1 MSWRSLVGGARFH
14 PGEVLASLLL
24 VFLTFTVG
32 AAPAAAQLTTGTIVG
47 TIKDNTGG
55 ALPGA
60 EVTVVHTGT
69 GLSRTLFT
77 NEAGRYEAPNLQIGA
92 YDVTAAMQ
100 GFSTKVNRGITLT
113 AGQNA
118 VIDFTLEIGALA
130 QEIVV
135 TGDAPLLETTSA
147 TVRNLIDN
155 KTVEDLPLINRDLTQ
170 LTFLQ
175 PGVVKVPSSGTQG
188 VFGGMGDK
196 FTVAGARGTQNLYLL
211 DGVSN
216 ADLSGN
222 PQGASGS
229 YAGAETVQEIQI
241 VTNNY
246 SAEYRSAAGGIV
258 SAVTKSGTNT
268 PHGSAYLFHR
278 NDSLEAIDYF
288 QEAFDTGKPDFTRNQ
303 WGGSFGGPIVRN
315 KLFFFGSYEGLKE
328 ETGKTDTVTTLTD
341 DARRGILPT
350 GAVAVNPAVLP
361 YLALYPVPGQ
371 GNTVIQDNGNGTIQ
385 VANSGTNEVD
395 DDFVL
400 GKVDYQMTSTQNLSF
415 TYSWNEGAR
424 TPYGMLTEVGDTNV
438 FGTTSGRDILGIKHT
453 IVLGNTSLNEFH
465 FGFSDTSSKGD
476 VPLTSTDFTNIAFLP
491 DRTLV
496 GQLNVSGLSAVGFRV
511 DFSDYRQ
518 RGWSFRDSLAFVRG
532 NHSFRAGGEYN
543 YYKYDVESCS
553 RGCNGLWAFPSLAR
567 FLQGTPNDFQ
577 VMLPGSDGNRRLAQS
592 AIGAYLQDNWRLK
605 ENLTLN
611 LGLRYEFATVPEELD
626 GKQGSLI
633 DPFNP
638 APDNFGVTIGP
649 FFTNPTKKS
658 FSPRVGFAWAP
669 GSANKWSVRG
679 GFGVFYEH
687 PMLYNI
693 RTTLQELP
701 PFTLVGR
708 LREAAAPNRRIDFP
722 NAFFTQQ
729 ALLSGTPNIRTMEY
743 DLDQS
748 TMLRWSTTVQR
759 DLGRGFVM
767 SADYT
772 GSRGYNLWQ
781 QTLPNI
787 RQWQGFPEQPASS
800 LDKFFPGGTPLIFP
814 AFGEMRIQYANANL
828 WYRGLSLGL
837 QKRLAEGFQMQS
849 AFTWS
854 RARDEGSGVTSGGDE
869 LPQSQRGIYA
879 WDMELKRGPSAY
891 DVRKAFSTNL
901 SYELPFGRDATGV
914 AGALA
919 RGWQVNGVFTLTDGY
934 PVSVTD
940 SNTLQE
946 QRIGDTEDLRV
957 NLVPGGDPNPVLG
970 GPDQYYDI
978 SQFAPSTL
986 GFFGNAP
993 KGSVI
998 TPGLVKVDL
1007 SVFKTF
1013 SFATSNRIQ
1022 FRLEIFNL
1030 FNRANFATPDMGLV
1044 LPDGTID
1051 PEAGQITSLRTPARQ
1066 AQLGL
1071 RWVF

>member
-1 MSWRSLVGGARFH
+1 MNSSVCGQGRFFG
-14 PGEVLASLLL
+14 PGSIAGVAAALLAVVLAA
-24 VFLTFTVG
+24 V
-32 AAPAAAQLTTGTIVG
+32 PAAAQLTTGTISG
-47 TIKDNTGG
+47 TITDETGG

-60 EVTVVHTGT
+60 TVNVKHVETGATRSLVTND
-69 GLSRTLFT
+69 R
-77 NEAGRYEAPNLQIGA
+77 GRYEAPNLPVGT
-92 YDVTAAMQ
+92 YEVTAELS
-100 GFSTKVNRGITLT
+100 GFGTANRRGVDISV
-113 AGQNA
+113 GRNA
-118 VIDFTLEIGALA
+118 VIDLTLKIGGL
-130 QEIVV
+130 QEDVTV

-147 TVRNLIDN
+147 TVRNLIDE

-175 PGVVKVPSSGTQG
+175 PGVVKIPSSGTQG

-196 FTVAGARGTQNLYLL
+196 FTVAGARGSQNLYLL

-216 ADLSGN
+216 SDLSGN

-278 NDSLEAIDYF
+278 NDALEAIDYF
-288 QEAFDTGKPDFTRNQ
+288 QEQFETGKPDFKRNQ
-303 WGGSFGGPIVRN
+303 WGGSMGGPIVRN

-341 DARRGILPT
+341 QARRGILPT
-350 GAVAVNPAVLP
+350 GTVPVNPAILP

-371 GNTVIQDNGNGTIQ
+371 GNTPVQDLGNGTIL
-385 VANSGTNEVD
+385 VASSGTSVVD
-395 DDFVL
+395 DNFVL
-400 GKVDYQMTSTQNLSF
+400 GKVDYQINATHNLGV
-415 TYSWNEGAR
+415 TYSWNDGER

-438 FGTTSGRDILGIKHT
+438 FGTSSGRDILGVKHT
-453 IVLGNTSLNEFH
+453 AVLGSTSLNEFH

-476 VPLTSTDFTNIAFLP
+476 VPLTSTDYTSIAFRP
-491 DRTLV
+491 DISLV

-518 RGWSFRDSLAFVRG
+518 RGYSVRDSLAFVRG
-532 NHSFRAGGEYN
+532 NHSFRTGGDLTF
-543 YYKYDVESCS
+543 YKYDVTSCS
-553 RGCNGLWAFPSLAR
+553 RGCNGLWTFPSLER
-567 FLQGTPNDFQ
+567 FLAASSSDFQ
-577 VMLPGSDGNRRLAQS
+577 IMLPGSDGNRRLDQTGL
-592 AIGAYLQDNWRLK
+592 GAYFQDNWQVAS
-605 ENLTLN
+605 NLTLN

-633 DPFNP
+633 DPNNP
-638 APDNFGVTIGP
+638 APDNYGVTIGP
-649 FFTNPTKKS
+649 FFVNPTKKS
-658 FSPRVGFAWAP
+658 FSPRMGFAWAP
-669 GSANKWSVRG
+669 GGDNRWSVRG

-708 LREAAAPNRRIDFP
+708 LRQGTQPGRAPVIDFP

-729 ALLSGTPNIRTMEY
+729 NLLAGTPNIRTMEY
-743 DLDQS
+743 ELDQS
-748 TMLRWSTTVQR
+748 TMYRWSVTVQR
-759 DLGRGFVM
+759 DLGAGFVA

-772 GSRGYNLWQ
+772 GSRGMNLWQ

-787 RQWQGFPEQPASS
+787 NKWQGWPETVPS
-800 LDKFFPGGTPLIFP
+800 LQKFFPGGTGLIYP
-814 AFGEMRIQYANANL
+814 QFGEMRIQYSNADL
-828 WYRGLSLGL
+828 WYKGMSLGL
-837 QKRLAEGFQMQS
+837 QKRLANGFQMQS
-849 AFTWS
+849 AFTLS
-854 RARDEGSGVTSGGDE
+854 KAEDEGSGVTSGGDE

-891 DVRKAFSTNL
+891 DVRKAFSTSL
-901 SYELPFGRDATGV
+901 SYELPFGRDATGIG
-914 AGALA
+914 GAFA
-919 RGWQVNGVFTLTDGY
+919 RGWQVNGVITLTDGY
-934 PVSVTD
+934 PVSVLD
-940 SNTLQE
+940 DNNAQLV
-946 QRIGDTEDLRV
+946 RVGDTEDLRA
-957 NLVPGGDPNPVLG
+957 NLKPGGDPNPVLG

-978 SQFAPSTL
+978 SQFEPSTL

-998 TPGLVKVDL
+998 TPGLAKVDL

-1013 SFATSNRIQ
+1013 TFAASHRVQ
-1022 FRLEIFNL
+1022 FRLEVFNL
-1030 FNRANFATPDMGLV
+1030 FNRANFATPEMTLV
-1044 LPDGTID
+1044 LLDGTIN
-1051 PEAGQITSLRTPARQ
+1051 PEAGSITSLRTPARQ

-1071 RWVF
+1071 RWMF